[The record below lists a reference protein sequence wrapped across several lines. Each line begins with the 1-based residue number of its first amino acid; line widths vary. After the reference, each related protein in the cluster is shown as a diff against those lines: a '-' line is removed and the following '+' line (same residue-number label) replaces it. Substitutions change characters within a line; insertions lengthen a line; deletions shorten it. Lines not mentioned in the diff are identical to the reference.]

1 MNVPWESAGR
11 LPKPATVDSAT
22 TWPEPGS
29 SEVEP
34 GSASHTPTAPSGR
47 RDRLPSGRTNRPRQ
61 IWAVGSRYLSSTAV
75 NWSATALDAVGPN
88 DPEPRA
94 WRCLPDSPTAPVSC
108 RAVG

>member
-1 MNVPWESAGR
+1 MSVPWASVGR

-47 RDRLPSGRTNRPRQ
+47 RDRLPSGSTNRPRR
-61 IWAVGSRYLSSTAV
+61 IWAVGSGSLSSSAV
-75 NWSATALDAVGPN
+75 SWSATALDAVGPT
-88 DPEPRA
+88 DSESRP
-94 WRCLPDSPTAPVSC
+94 WLCLLEWQSSTV
-108 RAVG
+108 